1 MKRLHALTLALVVSA
16 CGGTVRELSEYKVGQ
31 EPPIGTVQTAVVGDV
46 LYSEFEYTGNSGAVA
61 TSAFEQGI
69 GLGGS
74 VTVPVG
80 TPLYASDIDGRKG
93 YCTAALTYSDP
104 LVGPYR
110 GTCWFDAN
118 SDKRFEEFWVMPGA
132 VPITYETDVPLA
144 YRSTEMSNTAG
155 GYKNEIVYQG
165 LDGNVL
171 RMLYREYVDNMAR
184 PAFQQEL
191 TYNVNPAG
199 PTQIRFR
206 SVSMEVTS
214 AQGSD
219 ITYTVKSGFGS

>member
-1 MKRLHALTLALVVSA
+1 MRRLCTLVLTLMLSA

-31 EPPIGTVQTAVVGDV
+31 EPALGAVQSAVVGDV
-46 LYSEFEYTGNSGAVA
+46 LYSEFEYTGNSGAITMA
-61 TSAFEQGI
+61 PFEQGI

-74 VTVPVG
+74 VTVPAG
-80 TPLYASDIDGRKG
+80 TAMYASDIDGRRG
-93 YCTAALTYSDP
+93 YCTATLTYLDP

-110 GTCWFDAN
+110 GTCWFDSN
-118 SDKRFEEFWVMPGA
+118 NDGNLDQFWVMPGA
-132 VPITYETDVPLA
+132 VPYTYDADIPLA
-144 YRSTEMSNTAG
+144 YRANEISNTAG
-155 GYKNEIVYQG
+155 GYKYEIVYQG
-165 LDGNVL
+165 LDGDVL

-191 TYNVNPAG
+191 TYNVNPTG

-206 SVSMEVTS
+206 SVAMEVTH

-219 ITYTVKSGFGS
+219 ITYVVTSGFAS